1 MSGELRNEYDALM
14 IEKAELKRSISGKQQ
29 KIKNFLADIKTLYQ
43 TCEESVAKEELVG
56 RASEENWE
64 PETKA
69 FELWSSAENV
79 EEMQGIIVALK
90 RKRAA
95 TSAECSEV
103 LSKLEDLKKTA

>member
-1 MSGELRNEYDALM
+1 MSGELRKEYDALM

-29 KIKNFLADIKTLYQ
+29 KIKTFLADIKTLYQ
-43 TCEESVAKEELVG
+43 TCEESAAEEEMIG
-56 RASEENWE
+56 KANEENWE

-79 EEMQGIIVALK
+79 EEIQGIIVALK

-95 TSAECSEV
+95 ISAECSEV
-103 LSKLEDLKKTA
+103 LSKLENLKKTA